1 MLHSVT
7 TALHFQQENFKIF
20 CKVNIKYHS
29 PNITS
34 ALEDAGVAVA
44 VSLSKS
50 LHHSIN
56 LLCFTRQ
63 TKTPQE
69 LSTKKQAVV

>member
-1 MLHSVT
+1 MSLVT
-7 TALHFQQENFKIF
+7 G
-20 CKVNIKYHS
+20 
-29 PNITS
+29 
-34 ALEDAGVAVA
+34 ALEDARVTVA

-56 LLCFTRQ
+56 LLGFTRQ

-69 LSTKKQAVV
+69 LSAENRSKFRFRLMKNTFCNECRDVH